1 MLQNAVKAIL
11 ALIVIAGFLASI
23 GIWFFVPSDKIS
35 PAALSAIGQL
45 TGMLGTGFGV
55 VLGYYFGS
63 SLSSGGKDDTI
74 SKMAERAVS
83 GANGTLPQNPIPP
96 VVETRRDV

>member
-1 MLQNAVKAIL
+1 MLQNAVKAVL
-11 ALIVIAGFLASI
+11 ALVVILGFLCSI
-23 GIWFFVPSDKIS
+23 AVWFFVPVKDLT

-63 SLSSGGKDDTI
+63 SLSSGAKDETI
-74 SKMAERAVS
+74 SKMAERNA
-83 GANGTLPQNPIPP
+83 AMNATNGPNGVPPATLPVNRQ
-96 VVETRRDV
+96 